1 MPVKAPSWK
10 QPGAFV
16 PELQFTLRRLRLRLQ
31 GCGKAVRSGVPRN
44 FPVKMLLDLSSLAW
58 PTPFFILT
66 SCSGSHLPASLGE
79 NSSRSC
85 PDFSCLLCVGRG
97 GNDTTWGSQRKNM
110 IREATVLQPLEEKSC
125 SSSGK

>member
-1 MPVKAPSWK
+1 MPVKAPSWR

-31 GCGKAVRSGVPRN
+31 GCGKAVRFWSTQE
-44 FPVKMLLDLSSLAW
+44 FPGKDASRPFFLSLANTFLHLNFVLW
-58 PTPFFILT
+58 VPLASQLRREFFQK
-66 SCSGSHLPASLGE
+66 LPRL
-79 NSSRSC
+79 
-85 PDFSCLLCVGRG
+85 FCVGRG
-97 GNDTTWGSQRKNM
+97 GNEATWGSQRKNM